1 MPSEKTAQMLAIAG
15 FRGARGQ
22 SGRGHREIFTG
33 INCRRRTAL
42 NESFTRM
49 DDILRI
55 GSPTPPDPARMAKT
69 AKKDEG
75 KKPDKQ
81 PEAEAADASEA
92 AAAEPQ
98 GKRLSGKKLV
108 LFIILPAL
116 LGVGAVGGAT
126 WFLFLRGSGHAEEA
140 QAVDPHAPPVPA
152 AVFMNLPEM
161 IVNLNSG
168 GRRANFL
175 KINIALEVAN
185 AADVPRIEAVMPRI
199 VDNFQIYLRELRVED
214 LRGSAGMF
222 RLREELLARVNTAA
236 QPARINDVL
245 FREMLV
251 Q

>member
-1 MPSEKTAQMLAIAG
+1 
-15 FRGARGQ
+15 
-22 SGRGHREIFTG
+22 
-33 INCRRRTAL
+33 
-42 NESFTRM
+42 
-49 DDILRI
+49 
-55 GSPTPPDPARMAKT
+55 MAKA
-69 AKKDEG
+69 AKKEEA
-75 KKPDKQ
+75 KKPEKDAEGET
-81 PEAEAADASEA
+81 PEAEGAEGEA
-92 AAAEPQ
+92 QPS
-98 GKRLSGKKLV
+98 KKLSGKKLV

-116 LGVGAVGGAT
+116 LGLGGIGGAT
-126 WFLFLRGSGHAEEA
+126 WFLFLRGGGHAEEA
-140 QAVDPHAPPVPA
+140 QADPHAPPPPV

-161 IVNLNSG
+161 IVNLDSG

-185 AADVPRIEAVMPRI
+185 ATDVPRIEAVMPRI
-199 VDNFQIYLRELRVED
+199 VDNFQVYLRALRVED

>member
-1 MPSEKTAQMLAIAG
+1 
-15 FRGARGQ
+15 
-22 SGRGHREIFTG
+22 
-33 INCRRRTAL
+33 
-42 NESFTRM
+42 
-49 DDILRI
+49 
-55 GSPTPPDPARMAKT
+55 MAKT
-69 AKKDEG
+69 AKKDEA
-75 KKPDKQ
+75 KKPEKE
-81 PEAEAADASEA
+81 PEGEAP
-92 AAAEPQ
+92 AAAEGEGEQP
-98 GKRLSGKKLV
+98 KKMSGKKLV

-116 LGVGAVGGAT
+116 LGVGGLGAAG
-126 WFLFLRGSGHAEEA
+126 WFFFLRGGSHAAEAHAEA
-140 QAVDPHAPPVPA
+140 HPPTPPPPA

-161 IVNLNSG
+161 IVNLDSG

-185 AADVPRIEAVMPRI
+185 ATDVPRIEAVMPRI
-199 VDNFQIYLRELRVED
+199 VDNFQVYLRALRVED

>member
-1 MPSEKTAQMLAIAG
+1 
-15 FRGARGQ
+15 
-22 SGRGHREIFTG
+22 
-33 INCRRRTAL
+33 
-42 NESFTRM
+42 
-49 DDILRI
+49 
-55 GSPTPPDPARMAKT
+55 MAKA
-69 AKKDEG
+69 AKKEEA
-75 KKPDKQ
+75 KKPEKDA
-81 PEAEAADASEA
+81 EAEVPAEGAEG
-92 AAAEPQ
+92 EPQ
-98 GKRLSGKKLV
+98 PKKLSGKKLV

-116 LGVGAVGGAT
+116 LGVGGIGGAG
-126 WFLFLRGSGHAEEA
+126 WFFFLRGGHADEHHAE
-140 QAVDPHAPPVPA
+140 APPPPAPA

-161 IVNLNSG
+161 IVNLDSG

-185 AADVPRIEAVMPRI
+185 ATDVPRIEAVMPRI
-199 VDNFQIYLRELRVED
+199 VDHFQVYLRALRVED